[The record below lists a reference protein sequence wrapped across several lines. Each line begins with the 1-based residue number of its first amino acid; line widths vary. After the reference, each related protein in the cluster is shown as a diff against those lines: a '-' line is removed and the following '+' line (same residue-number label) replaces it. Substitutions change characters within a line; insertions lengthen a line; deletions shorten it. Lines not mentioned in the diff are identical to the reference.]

1 MFIMGCGASNSI
13 QISPVN
19 ESVNLTNLN
28 DSHPRNICSSIKF
41 SKSNKTK
48 INNQANG
55 KVNKISIGVQSHEN
69 IMLIDELVQTE
80 HIQYEFGLLGDHLL
94 DDQHELP
101 ERLTEQLYIKSVNFQ
116 TELQG
121 KKSTNSLITVDIGIQ
136 TDLLLLNKLVQ
147 TKLTGFKLTNMN
159 GVNDINNQVPKLM
172 KLNFDMRKDS
182 EGLKLKKSVSFDVNY
197 LSPPL
202 NDGTPINKS
211 MDLPIRL
218 GQNLSNQLVLDFVA
232 NNIGDISSP
241 FNHIEKQLNN
251 ENDSFESFQY
261 NNNSLSKLLDDIEQS
276 IDKRKNTSG
285 KNLLYYLCHS

>member
-1 MFIMGCGASNSI
+1 MGCGASNPI

-28 DSHPRNICSSIKF
+28 HSHSRNACPSIKF
-41 SKSNKTK
+41 NKFNKTK

-55 KVNKISIGVQSHEN
+55 KVNKISIGVQSQDN

-80 HIQYEFGLLGDHLL
+80 YIQYEFGLLGDHLL
-94 DDQHELP
+94 DDGHELP
-101 ERLTEQLYIKSVNFQ
+101 EHLTEQLYIKSVNFQ

-121 KKSTNSLITVDIGIQ
+121 KKSTNSLVTVDIGIQ
-136 TDLLLLNKLVQ
+136 TDFLLLNKMVQ

-159 GVNDINNQVPKLM
+159 DVNDMNNQVPKLM
-172 KLNFDMRKDS
+172 KLNFDMKKDS
-182 EGLKLKKSVSFDVNY
+182 EGLKLKKSISFDNY
-197 LSPPL
+197 LSVPL
-202 NDGTPINKS
+202 NNETPINKS
-211 MDLPIRL
+211 MDLPIKL
-218 GQNLSNQLVLDFVA
+218 GQNLSNQLVLDFVT
-232 NNIGDISSP
+232 NNIGDIPSP

-261 NNNSLSKLLDDIEQS
+261 NNSLSKLLDDIEQS

-285 KNLLYYLCHS
+285 KNLLYYLYHS

>member
-1 MFIMGCGASNSI
+1 MGCGASNSI
-13 QISPVN
+13 QILPVN
-19 ESVNLTNLN
+19 ESVSLTNLN
-28 DSHPRNICSSIKF
+28 DSHSRNICSSIKF
-41 SKSNKTK
+41 SKFNKTK

-55 KVNKISIGVQSHEN
+55 KVNKISIGVQSQDN

-80 HIQYEFGLLGDHLL
+80 HIQYEFGLLSDNLL

-101 ERLTEQLYIKSVNFQ
+101 EHLTEQIYIKSVNFQ

-121 KKSTNSLITVDIGIQ
+121 KKSMNSLITVDIGIQ

-182 EGLKLKKSVSFDVNY
+182 EGLKLKKSISFDVDY
-197 LSPPL
+197 LSAPL
-202 NDGTPINKS
+202 NDETPINKS

-251 ENDSFESFQY
+251 ENDSVESFQY
-261 NNNSLSKLLDDIEQS
+261 NNSLRKLLDDIEQS

-285 KNLLYYLCHS
+285 KNLLYYLYHS